1 MSEKYKN
8 KYRIKSARMPNWD
21 YGSNGLYFIT
31 ICTQNRECYFGDV
44 IDDKIQLNEIGKL
57 AYKYWNEIPQHF
69 PFVKLGEF
77 VVMPNHIH
85 GILIIDKL
93 DDVSVETLHCNV
105 STTTNATSQPINATP
120 QINTKNQKMANIS
133 PKPGSVSTIVRS
145 YKSVVTK
152 NARKIHADFGWQTR
166 FHDHII
172 RNDKSFH
179 NISNY
184 IINNPKKWN
193 NDKFHKTEK

>member
-1 MSEKYKN
+1 
-8 KYRIKSARMPNWD
+8 
-21 YGSNGLYFIT
+21 
-31 ICTQNRECYFGDV
+31 
-44 IDDKIQLNEIGKL
+44 
-57 AYKYWNEIPQHF
+57 
-69 PFVKLGEF
+69 
-77 VVMPNHIH
+77 
-85 GILIIDKL
+85 
-93 DDVSVETLHCNV
+93 
-105 STTTNATSQPINATP
+105 
-120 QINTKNQKMANIS
+120 MANIS